1 MDAISEALPSGE
13 TVTIRP
19 LTGSTVEGPMFLEGL
34 TEALNQ
40 LGVVQEGLLYAV
52 VDPSTEVVHQ
62 FMIESLTPLSVCLAD
77 GELRVNLERAM
88 DRPPTPT
95 PSPVVEPEPVN
106 FDSILPAS
114 QNVIPLA
121 KVGFVP
127 FSGAGRRLDGK

>member
-1 MDAISEALPSGE
+1 
-13 TVTIRP
+13 
-19 LTGSTVEGPMFLEGL
+19 
-34 TEALNQ
+34 
-40 LGVVQEGLLYAV
+40 
-52 VDPSTEVVHQ
+52 
-62 FMIESLTPLSVCLAD
+62 
-77 GELRVNLERAM
+77 M